1 MFSRHFPLP
10 ATVLALS
17 VLLLPC
23 AASADTVAS
32 SFQPDIL
39 FHSLRHGASQIY
51 LANSVTG
58 EMKRLRESANE
69 DIGAMWSPDGKKIAF
84 VSRANGNS
92 DIYVIDAD
100 GANPQR
106 LTDHPAY
113 DGSVL
118 WSPDGSKL
126 AFTSGRSGSSKLYTI
141 NADGSGLKRLTTS
154 EAQEDEANHA
164 WSPDGK
170 QLAFVTITTNR
181 QLSVWVTNSNGGT
194 PEQLTKPAN
203 ANATQPV
210 WSPDGSELAY
220 VESKKGR
227 SNLRIMTLASK
238 AVRNLTDDN
247 FRSSRPT
254 WTPDGSHVVFESLRA
269 GGART
274 DLFMIPSNGGEAVNL
289 TTTPANEDMD
299 GTVSGNGQQLAYV
312 SFIEGKPAQLF
323 SLNLG
328 NKALKQLTQSGALEF
343 QPVWRPVTKAK
354 SLAYRSAEIPAA
366 IASLR

>member
-1 MFSRHFPLP
+1 MLFRHVPLP
-10 ATVLALS
+10 AAVLGLS

-23 AASADTVAS
+23 VAAAEAAAS

-51 LANSVTG
+51 LANSISG

-92 DIYVIDAD
+92 DIYVVDAD
-100 GANPQR
+100 GSNLQR

-113 DGSVL
+113 DGGAL

-126 AFTSGRSGSSKLYTI
+126 VFTSGRSGSSKLYII
-141 NADGSGLKRLTTS
+141 NVDGSGLKRLTS
-154 EAQEDEANHA
+154 NEAQEDEANHA

-170 QLAFVTITTNR
+170 QLAYVNITKNR
-181 QLSVWVTNSNGGT
+181 EVSLWLINSDGSAL
-194 PEQLTKPAN
+194 EQLTKPAN
-203 ANATQPV
+203 GNAAQPA
-210 WSPDGSELAY
+210 WSPSSRELAY
-220 VESKKGR
+220 VESRKSR
-227 SNLRIMTLASK
+227 SNLRVMNLASK
-238 AVRNLTDDN
+238 TVLKLTDDD
-247 FRSSRPT
+247 FRSSKPT

-274 DLFMIPSNGGEAVNL
+274 DLFMIPSKGGEVVNL

-299 GTVSGNGQQLAYV
+299 CTVSGNGQQLAYV
-312 SFIEGKPAQLF
+312 SFVEGKPAQLF
-323 SLNLG
+323 SLDLG
-328 NKALKQLTQSGALEF
+328 SKALKQLTKSGAMEF
-343 QPVWRPVTKAK
+343 QPAWRPLTKLGSVAE
-354 SLAYRSAEIPAA
+354 RSAEIPTSM
-366 IASLR
+366 ASLR